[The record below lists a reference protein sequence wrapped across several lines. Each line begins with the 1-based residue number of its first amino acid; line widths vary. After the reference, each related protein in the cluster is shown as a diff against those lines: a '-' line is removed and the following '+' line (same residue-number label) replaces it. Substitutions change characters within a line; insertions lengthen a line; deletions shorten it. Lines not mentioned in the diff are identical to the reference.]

1 MFDLQCII
9 FTYKILLNSSL
20 VSFLGAEVIIDD
32 YKSFNLSSGE
42 VFGVL
47 LQYPNTEGRIE
58 DYTDLL
64 STAHQ
69 NNVCV

>member
-1 MFDLQCII
+1 VFDLQCII

>member
-1 MFDLQCII
+1 
-9 FTYKILLNSSL
+9 
-20 VSFLGAEVIIDD
+20 VIVDD

-69 NNVCV
+69 NNVCA

>member
-1 MFDLQCII
+1 MIRCIP
-9 FTYKILLNSSL
+9 FL
-20 VSFLGAEVIIDD
+20 VSFLGAEVVVDD
-32 YKSFNLSSGE
+32 YKSFDISSGE

-64 STAHQ
+64 TTAHQ
-69 NNVCV
+69 NNVRH

>member
-1 MFDLQCII
+1 MYDCLVFNI
-9 FTYKILLNSSL
+9 SL
-20 VSFLGAEVIIDD
+20 VSFLGAEVIVDD

-64 STAHQ
+64 TTAHQ
-69 NNVCV
+69 KNVCT

>member
-1 MFDLQCII
+1 VIRCIP
-9 FTYKILLNSSL
+9 FL
-20 VSFLGAEVIIDD
+20 VSFLGAEVVVDD
-32 YKSFNLSSGE
+32 YKSFDISSGE

-64 STAHQ
+64 TTAHQ
-69 NNVCV
+69 NNVRH